1 VTQEPATS
9 DQQTWRVIAHAS
21 AFIQLVGIPSVVGPL
36 VVWLIRRDD
45 PVVEPHAKAALNFQL
60 TVLIYFAVGAV
71 AAFILALTVVGIIAS
86 VVIVILLALLAV
98 LELVYALLAT
108 IEASKGT
115 LFQYPMSLNLIK

>member
-1 VTQEPATS
+1 VTQEPATT

-71 AAFILALTVVGIIAS
+71 GAFILALTVVGIIAS

-98 LELVYALLAT
+98 LELVFALLAT
-108 IEASKGT
+108 IEASKGA
-115 LFQYPMSLNLIK
+115 LFQYPMSLDLIK